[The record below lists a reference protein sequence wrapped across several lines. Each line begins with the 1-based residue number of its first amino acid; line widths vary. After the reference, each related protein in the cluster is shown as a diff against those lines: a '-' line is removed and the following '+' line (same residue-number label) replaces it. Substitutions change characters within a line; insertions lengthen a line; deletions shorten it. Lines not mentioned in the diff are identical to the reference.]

1 MKRNEVLENRRNE
14 ISIKWLKQCQEEHI
28 EPFFGITRKMA
39 GVIYRHFKL
48 GDINLTKEEISA
60 LYDEAD
66 VYYKSERYNQDNIT
80 VDYYIDAFQAILK
93 NDYEVAEYCLKRAHT
108 WAD

>member
-14 ISIKWLKQCQEEHI
+14 ISIKWLEQCQEEHR

-39 GVIYRHFKL
+39 GVIYRNFKL
-48 GDINLTKEEISA
+48 GNINLTKEEVSA

-66 VYYKSERYNQDNIT
+66 VYYKNEHYNQVHIT
-80 VDYYIDAFQAILK
+80 VDYYVDAFQAILK